1 MDQFFFCDASVCVQ
15 QNLNATQTGMGIF
28 ILYLQ
33 HIASVVESFFQVA
46 IRHALQPLETK
57 AWALLLG
64 AKLTIALNLQRPVFL
79 TDNKTLATSANRRT
93 VIHDPGHWTL
103 HPILADFTCVTENL
117 HHSVIK
123 IERATNKVTDNL
135 AKKAR

>member
-1 MDQFFFCDASVCVQ
+1 
-15 QNLNATQTGMGIF
+15 
-28 ILYLQ
+28 
-33 HIASVVESFFQVA
+33 VA

-79 TDNKTLATSANRRT
+79 TDNKTLATTANRRT

-123 IERATNKVTDNL
+123 IERATNKVVDNL